1 MNRSFESLFGQL
13 PEIKAEA
20 HGRINLI
27 GEHTDYNGGFVLPIP
42 IPQKTSV
49 EIAKRKDSYVQLA
62 SKSFEHSGI
71 TKYKLGEEKKSEQW
85 WDYIQ
90 GITNYLNEHYEI
102 GGFDARIETTIPL
115 GSGLA
120 SSAALE
126 VSLLRALRSAFHL
139 QLDDLQLARIGQAS
153 ENKFVGARVGIMDQI
168 SAVLGKP
175 GFALFLDTNNLVH
188 EFIALPEKCTI
199 AVVDSGIRHDHSTGD
214 YNLRRGECEEACRI
228 AGIAQLRDLTGYRLN
243 HLPDPFRKRARHVFT
258 ENQRV
263 LKAVSALRNS
273 DLATLGSLLYASH
286 ESMKTDYEVS
296 LPEIDRLVDLSREY
310 SVYGARLT
318 GGGFGGSVL
327 LLIMSGQQ
335 NILETIAARYQKETG
350 NTPAIYIV
358 TQH

>member
-1 MNRSFESLFGQL
+1 LSRSFESLFGHIS
-13 PEIKAEA
+13 EITAEA
-20 HGRINLI
+20 HGRINLV

-42 IPQKTSV
+42 IPQKTTI
-49 EIAKRKDSYVQLA
+49 EIVKRKDSFVQLA
-62 SKSFEHSGI
+62 STSFEDSGI
-71 TKYKLGEEKKSEQW
+71 TKYKLGDEKKSEQW

-139 QLDDLQLARIGQAS
+139 QLDDLQLARIGQS
-153 ENKFVGARVGIMDQI
+153 VENKFVGARVGIMDQI
-168 SAVLGKP
+168 SAAIGKQ
-175 GFALFLDTNNLVH
+175 GFALFLDTNNLAH
-188 EFIALPEKCTI
+188 EFIALPEKCTF
-199 AVVDSGIRHDHSTGD
+199 AVVDSGIKHDHRTGD
-214 YNLRRGECEEACRI
+214 YNLRRQECEEACRS

-243 HLPDPFRKRARHVFT
+243 HLPDPFRRRARHVFT

-327 LLIMSGQQ
+327 LLIMPGQE
-335 NILETIAARYQKETG
+335 NILETITARYQRETG
-350 NTPAIYIV
+350 RTASTFMI
-358 TQH
+358 TL